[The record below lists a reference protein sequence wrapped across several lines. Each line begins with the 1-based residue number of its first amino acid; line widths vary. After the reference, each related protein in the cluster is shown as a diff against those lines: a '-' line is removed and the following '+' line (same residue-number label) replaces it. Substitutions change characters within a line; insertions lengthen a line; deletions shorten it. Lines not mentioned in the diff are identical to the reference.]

1 MLAQAFDTRKPAGF
15 DQFFV
20 GFDTLFDRIV
30 ADHQKLQKF
39 SGKYPPHNIRKID
52 ESNYVIELATAG
64 FTDEELDITYENG
77 ILTVKGTPKER
88 EANYLYQGIA
98 YREFEKQFAL
108 NEEVKVIGANMV
120 NGLLVITLERV
131 IPEHKKPRSIPIK
144 SDRQLLTE

>member
-1 MLAQAFDTRKPAGF
+1 MLAQAFDNRRPAGF
-15 DQFFV
+15 DQLFV
-20 GFDTLFDRIV
+20 GFDALFDRIV

-120 NGLLVITLERV
+120 HGLLVITLERV